1 MPIYEFR
8 CSSCDHV
15 FEELIFR
22 TTEIKDLVCPRCKAT
37 GIDKQMST
45 FASTGDASPCGD
57 AAFAECGSGAPSAE
71 CGSGGFS

>member
-8 CSSCDHV
+8 CSSCDHL

-22 TTEIKDLVCPRCKAT
+22 KSEIQELVCPRCEAT
-37 GIDKQMST
+37 QVNQQMST
-45 FASTGDASPCGD
+45 FASTTESRSCG
-57 AAFAECGSGAPSAE
+57 GTPPPGG

>member
-22 TTEIKDLVCPRCKAT
+22 KSEIQELVCPRCGAT
-37 GIDKQMST
+37 QVNQQMST
-45 FASTGDASPCGD
+45 FASTSESHSGGCGGGGMPPS
-57 AAFAECGSGAPSAE
+57 CG
-71 CGSGGFS
+71 GSGGFS

>member
-8 CSSCDHV
+8 CSCCDHL

-22 TTEIKDLVCPRCKAT
+22 KSEIQELVCPRCGAT
-37 GIDKQMST
+37 QVNQQMST
-45 FASTGDASPCGD
+45 FASTSESSGGSPPPG
-57 AAFAECGSGAPSAE
+57 G